1 MTSPGLLRHG
11 PTTRA
16 ADEPVHIRLR
26 LSTSKTIAEFCERVR
41 AYEAVRFLGPD
52 NVNVGATTD
61 SLTAN
66 ERCVLPVLRT
76 GAPR

>member
-1 MTSPGLLRHG
+1 MTSPSLQ
-11 PTTRA
+11 PDYATRKRT
-16 ADEPVHIRLR
+16 VQIRLR
-26 LSTSKTIAEFCERVR
+26 PSTSKTIAEFSERVR

-61 SLTAN
+61 SLTAS